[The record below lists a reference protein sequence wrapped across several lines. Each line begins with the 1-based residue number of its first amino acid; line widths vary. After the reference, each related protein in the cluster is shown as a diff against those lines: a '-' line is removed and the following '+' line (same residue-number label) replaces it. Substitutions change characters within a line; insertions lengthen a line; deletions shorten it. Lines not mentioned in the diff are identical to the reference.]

1 MLDFIKN
8 FISKLLN
15 GTSDEQSDKTQE
27 SESLVRQWQFA
38 DYVPRIPEIILY
50 IRRQRE
56 IPRRQ
61 LELTLID
68 KEDEPAWRIKGILRN
83 LMKDP
88 QVMYLGYREKSEY
101 GGVADAGAV
110 TLYLFSK
117 NADTQIPLASPD
129 IETLT
134 GVVHSLNYN
143 YTLGDLVP
151 KTELEK
157 MPGNL
162 VLDLNLWE
170 NQLDR
175 FSKIWV

>member
-1 MLDFIKN
+1 MIRKIFQW
-8 FISKLLN
+8 LLRN
-15 GTSDEQSDKTQE
+15 QKKEIEYKTE
-27 SESLVRQWQFA
+27 EKVKILMFS

-68 KEDEPAWRIKGILRN
+68 KEDEPAWRVEGIIRS

-88 QVMYLGYREKSEY
+88 QVMYLVTDRAESFAEMEEEAMEMY
-101 GGVADAGAV
+101 G
-110 TLYLFSK
+110 LPF
-117 NADTQIPLASPD
+117 
-129 IETLT
+129 
-134 GVVHSLNYN
+134 
-143 YTLGDLVP
+143 LVLD

>member
-15 GTSDEQSDKTQE
+15 GTSDEQSDRTQE
-27 SESLVRQWQFA
+27 QEPLVRQWQFA

-83 LMKDP
+83 LM
-88 QVMYLGYREKSEY
+88 VMYLVTDRAESFAEMEEEAMEMY
-101 GGVADAGAV
+101 G
-110 TLYLFSK
+110 LPF
-117 NADTQIPLASPD
+117 
-129 IETLT
+129 
-134 GVVHSLNYN
+134 
-143 YTLGDLVP
+143 LVLD

>member
-15 GTSDEQSDKTQE
+15 GTSDEQSDRTQE
-27 SESLVRQWQFA
+27 QEPLVRQWQFA

-50 IRRQRE
+50 IRRQCE

-88 QVMYLGYREKSEY
+88 QVMYLVTDRAEAFAEIEEAMEMY
-101 GGVADAGAV
+101 G
-110 TLYLFSK
+110 LPF
-117 NADTQIPLASPD
+117 
-129 IETLT
+129 
-134 GVVHSLNYN
+134 
-143 YTLGDLVP
+143 LVLD

-170 NQLDR
+170 NQLNR

>member
-1 MLDFIKN
+1 MIRKIFQW
-8 FISKLLN
+8 LLRN
-15 GTSDEQSDKTQE
+15 QKKEIEYKTE
-27 SESLVRQWQFA
+27 EKVKILMFS

-68 KEDEPAWRIKGILRN
+68 KEDEPAWGIKGILRN
-83 LMKDP
+83 LMKEP
-88 QVMYLGYREKSEY
+88 QVMYLVTDRAESFAEMEEEAMEMY
-101 GGVADAGAV
+101 G
-110 TLYLFSK
+110 LPF
-117 NADTQIPLASPD
+117 
-129 IETLT
+129 
-134 GVVHSLNYN
+134 
-143 YTLGDLVP
+143 LVLD

>member
-1 MLDFIKN
+1 MIRKIFQW
-8 FISKLLN
+8 LLRN
-15 GTSDEQSDKTQE
+15 QKKEIEYKTE
-27 SESLVRQWQFA
+27 EKVKILMFS

-68 KEDEPAWRIKGILRN
+68 KEDELAWRIKGILRN

-88 QVMYLGYREKSEY
+88 QVMYLVTDRAESFAEMEEEAMEMY
-101 GGVADAGAV
+101 G
-110 TLYLFSK
+110 LPF
-117 NADTQIPLASPD
+117 
-129 IETLT
+129 
-134 GVVHSLNYN
+134 
-143 YTLGDLVP
+143 LVLD

>member
-1 MLDFIKN
+1 MIRKIFQW
-8 FISKLLN
+8 LLRN
-15 GTSDEQSDKTQE
+15 QKKEIEYKTE
-27 SESLVRQWQFA
+27 EKVKILMFS

-68 KEDEPAWRIKGILRN
+68 KEDEPEWRIKGILRN

-88 QVMYLGYREKSEY
+88 QVMYLVTDRAEAFAEMEEEAMEMY
-101 GGVADAGAV
+101 G
-110 TLYLFSK
+110 LPF
-117 NADTQIPLASPD
+117 
-129 IETLT
+129 
-134 GVVHSLNYN
+134 
-143 YTLGDLVP
+143 LVLD
-151 KTELEK
+151 KTELKK

>member
-15 GTSDEQSDKTQE
+15 GTSDEQSDRTQE
-27 SESLVRQWQFA
+27 QEPLVRQWQFA

-88 QVMYLGYREKSEY
+88 QVMYLVTDR
-101 GGVADAGAV
+101 AV
-110 TLYLFSK
+110 TFAEMEEEAMEMYGLPF
-117 NADTQIPLASPD
+117 
-129 IETLT
+129 
-134 GVVHSLNYN
+134 
-143 YTLGDLVP
+143 LVLD
-151 KTELEK
+151 KTELKK

>member
-15 GTSDEQSDKTQE
+15 GTSDEQSDRTKEQE
-27 SESLVRQWQFA
+27 PLVRQWQFV

-50 IRRQRE
+50 IRRQCE

-83 LMKDP
+83 LMKDS
-88 QVMYLGYREKSEY
+88 QVMYLVTDRAEAFAEMEEEAMEMY
-101 GGVADAGAV
+101 G
-110 TLYLFSK
+110 LPF
-117 NADTQIPLASPD
+117 
-129 IETLT
+129 
-134 GVVHSLNYN
+134 
-143 YTLGDLVP
+143 LVLD
-151 KTELEK
+151 KTELKK

-162 VLDLNLWE
+162 ILDLNLWE

>member
-1 MLDFIKN
+1 MIRKIFQW
-8 FISKLLN
+8 LLRN
-15 GTSDEQSDKTQE
+15 QKKEIEYKTE
-27 SESLVRQWQFA
+27 EKVKILMFS

-88 QVMYLGYREKSEY
+88 QVMYLVTDRAESFAEMEEEAMEMY
-101 GGVADAGAV
+101 G
-110 TLYLFSK
+110 LPF
-117 NADTQIPLASPD
+117 
-129 IETLT
+129 
-134 GVVHSLNYN
+134 
-143 YTLGDLVP
+143 LVLD

-170 NQLDR
+170 TQLDR

>member
-1 MLDFIKN
+1 MIRKIFQW
-8 FISKLLN
+8 LLRN
-15 GTSDEQSDKTQE
+15 QKKEIEYKTE
-27 SESLVRQWQFA
+27 EKVKILMFSE
-38 DYVPRIPEIILY
+38 YVPRIPEIILY

-56 IPRRQ
+56 TPRRQ

-88 QVMYLGYREKSEY
+88 QVMYVVTDRPESFAEMEEEAMEMY
-101 GGVADAGAV
+101 G
-110 TLYLFSK
+110 LPF
-117 NADTQIPLASPD
+117 
-129 IETLT
+129 
-134 GVVHSLNYN
+134 
-143 YTLGDLVP
+143 LVLD

>member
-15 GTSDEQSDKTQE
+15 GTSDEQSDRTQE
-27 SESLVRQWQFA
+27 QEPVVRQWQFA

-88 QVMYLGYREKSEY
+88 QAMYLVTDRAEAFAEMEEEAMEMY
-101 GGVADAGAV
+101 G
-110 TLYLFSK
+110 LPF
-117 NADTQIPLASPD
+117 
-129 IETLT
+129 
-134 GVVHSLNYN
+134 
-143 YTLGDLVP
+143 LVLD

>member
-15 GTSDEQSDKTQE
+15 GTSDEQSDRTQE
-27 SESLVRQWQFA
+27 SESLVRQWQFS

-88 QVMYLGYREKSEY
+88 QVMYLVTDRAEAFAEMEEEAMEMY
-101 GGVADAGAV
+101 G
-110 TLYLFSK
+110 LPF
-117 NADTQIPLASPD
+117 
-129 IETLT
+129 
-134 GVVHSLNYN
+134 
-143 YTLGDLVP
+143 LVLD
-151 KTELEK
+151 KTELKK

-162 VLDLNLWE
+162 ILDLNLWE

>member
-1 MLDFIKN
+1 MIRKIFQW
-8 FISKLLN
+8 LLRN
-15 GTSDEQSDKTQE
+15 QKKEIEYKTE
-27 SESLVRQWQFA
+27 EKVKILMFS

-88 QVMYLGYREKSEY
+88 QVMYVVTDRPESFAEMEEEALEMY
-101 GGVADAGAV
+101 G
-110 TLYLFSK
+110 LPF
-117 NADTQIPLASPD
+117 
-129 IETLT
+129 
-134 GVVHSLNYN
+134 
-143 YTLGDLVP
+143 LVLD

>member
-15 GTSDEQSDKTQE
+15 GTSDEQSDRTQE

-88 QVMYLGYREKSEY
+88 QVMYLVTDRAEAFAEMEEEAMEMY
-101 GGVADAGAV
+101 G
-110 TLYLFSK
+110 LPF
-117 NADTQIPLASPD
+117 
-129 IETLT
+129 
-134 GVVHSLNYN
+134 
-143 YTLGDLVP
+143 LVLD
-151 KTELEK
+151 KTELKK

-162 VLDLNLWE
+162 ILDLNLWE

>member
-1 MLDFIKN
+1 MIRKIFQW
-8 FISKLLN
+8 LLRN
-15 GTSDEQSDKTQE
+15 QKKEIEYKTE
-27 SESLVRQWQFA
+27 EKVKILMFS

-88 QVMYLGYREKSEY
+88 QVMYLVTDRAEAFAEMEEEAMEMY
-101 GGVADAGAV
+101 G
-110 TLYLFSK
+110 LPF
-117 NADTQIPLASPD
+117 
-129 IETLT
+129 
-134 GVVHSLNYN
+134 
-143 YTLGDLVP
+143 LVLD

>member
-1 MLDFIKN
+1 MIRKIFQW
-8 FISKLLN
+8 LLRN
-15 GTSDEQSDKTQE
+15 QKKEIEYKTE
-27 SESLVRQWQFA
+27 EKVKILMFS

-88 QVMYLGYREKSEY
+88 QVMYLVTDRAESFEEMEEEAMEMY
-101 GGVADAGAV
+101 G
-110 TLYLFSK
+110 LPF
-117 NADTQIPLASPD
+117 
-129 IETLT
+129 
-134 GVVHSLNYN
+134 
-143 YTLGDLVP
+143 LVLD

>member
-15 GTSDEQSDKTQE
+15 GTSDEQSDRTQE
-27 SESLVRQWQFA
+27 PLVRQWQFV

-50 IRRQRE
+50 IRRQCE

-88 QVMYLGYREKSEY
+88 QVMYLVTDRAEAFAEMEEEAMEMY
-101 GGVADAGAV
+101 G
-110 TLYLFSK
+110 LPF
-117 NADTQIPLASPD
+117 
-129 IETLT
+129 
-134 GVVHSLNYN
+134 
-143 YTLGDLVP
+143 LVLD

-157 MPGNL
+157 MPENL